1 MTSKPETVFLLQ
13 RAEEEAILAIRT
25 ERQAAQAHYE
35 LSLRYSARALRALAE
50 DEGLVAARD
59 NSRNFWS

>member
-1 MTSKPETVFLLQ
+1 MTSKPETAFLLQ

-25 ERQAAQAHYE
+25 ERHAAQAHYE

-50 DEGLVAARD
+50 AEDAPSGRD
-59 NSRNFWS
+59 SFG